1 MTVKRAL
8 LVIKGRVQGV
18 FFRATTQ
25 DEAVRLGLTG
35 WVRNLWNGDVE
46 ALFEGEEETVK
57 EMIVWCHHGPSYARV
72 DKVEVKWDEA
82 TGEFRSFQVTH

>member
-1 MTVKRAL
+1 MAVKRAH

-46 ALFEGEEETVK
+46 AMFEGEEETVK
-57 EMIVWCHHGPSYARV
+57 EMIAWCHHGPSYARV

-82 TGEFRSFQVTH
+82 TGEFQSFRVTH

>member
-1 MTVKRAL
+1 MAVKRTL

-35 WVRNLWNGDVE
+35 WVKNLWNGDVE

-57 EMIVWCHHGPSYARV
+57 EMIAWCYQGPSYARV
-72 DKVEVKWDEA
+72 DKVEVKWEEA
-82 TGEFRSFQVTH
+82 TGEFQSFQITQ

>member
-1 MTVKRAL
+1 MAVKRAH
-8 LVIKGRVQGV
+8 LVIQGRVQGV

-46 ALFEGEEETVK
+46 ALFEGEEEKVK
-57 EMIVWCHHGPSYARV
+57 EMVAWCHQGPSYARV
-72 DKVEVKWDEA
+72 NNVEVKWEEA
-82 TGEFRSFQVTH
+82 TGEFRSFQITH